1 MWSVQSQ
8 RVSVTVKFWGRLD
21 GLLNCF
27 ANSTVCSLQSL
38 VFDCRSRVVL
48 PFLQP
53 LCFRFRFVFSMHVYV
68 AVRLCLSLSLP
79 PFLCLFY
86 ALPLPLF
93 LPFALPLSFLFF
105 WPLYAVEMMTRAIKI
120 SGDFTCVLVHKADT
134 HTNTHTQLLS
144 KPGWRLSMLT
154 QPVASFWPNLKLFA
168 AIHNSKLKAKN
179 NMLSVRFIQGEL
191 WIYTYTYIS
200 QTLMSS

>member
-1 MWSVQSQ
+1 MSLTVYKQIKDKITFNLSSIQRSLCQLTVQKTDKSDRDQLERGQRRVGRVEREERRVQNAERGMWSVQSQ

-105 WPLYAVEMMTRAIKI
+105 
-120 SGDFTCVLVHKADT
+120 
-134 HTNTHTQLLS
+134 
-144 KPGWRLSMLT
+144 
-154 QPVASFWPNLKLFA
+154 
-168 AIHNSKLKAKN
+168 
-179 NMLSVRFIQGEL
+179 
-191 WIYTYTYIS
+191 
-200 QTLMSS
+200 